1 MPVLSTQQ
9 LDALAKIVRE
19 EKLRGEHP
27 RYQGHVLDLLET
39 IKFVKKEKKK
49 WQRLAQARGEALLT
63 IKYNTN
69 KSTLQLDKKSK

>member
-1 MPVLSTQQ
+1 
-9 LDALAKIVRE
+9 
-19 EKLRGEHP
+19 
-27 RYQGHVLDLLET
+27 VLDLLET

-69 KSTLQLDKKSK
+69 KSTLQLDKKGK